1 MRYLSI
7 IILLCLAAVS
17 AVAGEVS
24 EHDRFQLWN
33 GCKPLAIFVSQIN
46 ENATAIG
53 LTKEQVEVAARS
65 RLRAARI
72 YASEV
77 KPGQSSIY
85 VNVDIGKSGT
95 FLVSVEL
102 LKLLEDKINGIY
114 GFWSATT
121 WNTYGFGTH
130 GYNSTTIVSL
140 VSQLT
145 DKLIDEYLRVN
156 AGTCK

>member
-7 IILLCLAAVS
+7 TILCLAAVS
-17 AVAGEVS
+17 ASAGEVS
-24 EHDRFQLWN
+24 ERDRFQLWT
-33 GCKPLAIFVSQIN
+33 GCKPLEILVSQIN
-46 ENATAIG
+46 KNATAIG

-65 RLRAARI
+65 RLRTARI

-77 KPGQSSIY
+77 KLGQPSIY

-102 LKLLEDKINGIY
+102 LKWLEDEINGIY

-121 WNTYGFGTH
+121 WDTYGFGTH
-130 GYNSTTIVSL
+130 GNNSTTIVSL

-156 AGTCK
+156 ADACK

>member
-7 IILLCLAAVS
+7 IILCLAAVS
-17 AVAGEVS
+17 ALAGEVS

-33 GCKPLAIFVSQIN
+33 GCKQLEMLVSQIN

-53 LTKEQVEVAARS
+53 LTQEQVEVAARS

-72 YASEV
+72 YASDL
-77 KPGQSSIY
+77 KLGQSSIY

-102 LKLLEDKINGIY
+102 LKWFEDEINGIH

-121 WNTYGFGTH
+121 WDTYGFGTH

-156 AGTCK
+156 ADACK